1 MPPEFERKL
10 EEFAKQ
16 FEEQS
21 KRIEQVEQKLAAAER
36 EIERKDQIIA
46 ALQKRLFG
54 SQSERIDP
62 DQYQLEFGEE
72 VLGKP
77 EPPTPCESEGDPEAE
92 DGERRN
98 AEPRHR
104 KQDLFPRNL
113 PVLIE
118 EVSVPEEVAADPDAF
133 KEIGEEYHDEL
144 EAVRSSLYWRRKVRK
159 KYKSKEDR
167 SRSPLMNPAPEPS
180 IPGTMCGP
188 NLLAMILADSR
199 SEAETDDPE
208 GRPKGG
214 EAINYVDHLPHYRQ
228 ADRFLRQ
235 HGVELTSQTL
245 NGWTHAAA
253 AHLAPIGRAILR
265 ELREAEILQIDESPG
280 DYLAPGTGS
289 TGQGYLWY
297 YRDAEKGTVYC
308 DWNLGRGHDCLLEIL
323 GLDEES
329 GLARFSGTI
338 QCDGYSAYQ
347 ALVRRYGGIRLAG
360 CLAHIRRKYYEARE
374 QDPEVVMP
382 ILKTIAHLY
391 RIEGWLRQA
400 NAPPDCRLLVRA
412 GQARPVVEELKERIR
427 NEREKHLPRSKLGEA
442 ITYALGQWE
451 EFVRYLEDGRS
462 EIDNNLIENAIRPA
476 KLGLKNFLF
485 FGSAEAGENS
495 ALLYTLVANCKV
507 QGIDAERYFAEVLR
521 RLPAEA
527 SDEQAAGL
535 TPAKLADEIRAGQP
549 RPAGREVD
557 ADAA

>member
-1 MPPEFERKL
+1 MPPEFEKIIRDIKREL
-10 EEFAKQ
+10 ED
-16 FEEQS
+16 
-21 KRIEQVEQKLAAAER
+21 RVEQAEEKLAAAER

-77 EPPTPCESEGDPEAE
+77 EPPTPCESEGDPEA
-92 DGERRN
+92 DGGERRN
-98 AEPRHR
+98 AEPRRR
-104 KQDLFPRNL
+104 KRDLFPRNL

-118 EVSVPEEVAADPDAF
+118 EVSVPEEVTANPDAF

-159 KYKSKEDR
+159 KFRSKRDR
-167 SRSPLMNPAPEPS
+167 NRPPLMNPAPEPS

-188 NLLAMILADSR
+188 DLLAMILAD
-199 SEAETDDPE
+199 
-208 GRPKGG
+208 K
-214 EAINYVDHLPHYRQ
+214 YVDHLPHYRQ

-235 HGVELTSQTL
+235 HGVELSRQTI

-253 AHLAPIGRAILR
+253 EHLAPIGTAILR

-297 YRDAEKGTVYC
+297 YRDAEKGTIYC
-308 DWNLGRGHDCLLEIL
+308 DWNLGRGHDCLLEVL

-329 GLARFSGTI
+329 GLARFSGMI

-360 CLAHIRRKYYEARE
+360 CLAHIRRKFYEACE
-374 QDPEVVMP
+374 QNPEVVMP
-382 ILKTIAHLY
+382 ILKTIAQLY
-391 RIEGWLRQA
+391 RIEGWLRKA

-412 GQARPVVEELKERIR
+412 GHARPVVEELKQKIL

-485 FGSAEAGENS
+485 FGSAEAGKNS

-521 RLPAEA
+521 RLPTET
-527 SDEQAAGL
+527 SDEQAAAL
-535 TPAKLADEIRAGQP
+535 TPAQLAEEIRVGQP
-549 RPAGREVD
+549 RPAGPEVD
-557 ADAA
+557 ADVA

>member
-1 MPPEFERKL
+1 MPQEFEKIIQKFKQEL
-10 EEFAKQ
+10 EELTV
-16 FEEQS
+16 
-21 KRIEQVEQKLAAAER
+21 RVEQAEAKLAAAER

-62 DQYQLEFGEE
+62 DQYQLDFGEE

-77 EPPTPCESEGDPEAE
+77 EPPTPCEGEGDPEEADE
-92 DGERRN
+92 AKRN
-98 AEPRHR
+98 GEPRRR

-113 PVLIE
+113 PVIIE
-118 EVSVPEEVAADPDAF
+118 EVSVPEEVAANPGAF
-133 KEIGEEYHDEL
+133 KEIGEECHDEL
-144 EAVRSSLYWRRKVRK
+144 EAVRSSLYWRRRVRK
-159 KYKSKEDR
+159 KYKSKVDR
-167 SRSPLMNPAPEPS
+167 SRPPLMNPAPEPS

-188 NLLAMILADSR
+188 DLLAMILAD
-199 SEAETDDPE
+199 
-208 GRPKGG
+208 K
-214 EAINYVDHLPHYRQ
+214 YVDHLPHYRQ

-235 HGVELTSQTL
+235 HGVELSRQTL

-253 AHLAPIGRAILR
+253 DHLAPIGKAILR

-308 DWNLGRGHDCLLEIL
+308 DWQLGRGHDCLLEIL

-329 GLARFSGTI
+329 GLSRFSGTI
-338 QCDGYSAYQ
+338 QCDGYSAYR

-360 CLAHIRRKYYEARE
+360 CLAHIRRKFYEARE
-374 QDPEVVMP
+374 QAPEVVMP

-391 RIEGWLRQA
+391 RIEGWPRKA

-412 GQARPVVEELKERIR
+412 GQARPVVEELEQKILGEH
-427 NEREKHLPRSKLGEA
+427 EKHLPRSKLGEA
-442 ITYALGQWE
+442 ITYALGQWD

-485 FGSAEAGENS
+485 FGSAEAGKNS

-507 QGIDAERYFAEVLR
+507 QGIDAERYLAEVLR
-521 RLPAEA
+521 RLPVEA
-527 SDEQAAGL
+527 SDEQADTL
-535 TPAKLADEIRAGQP
+535 TPARLADEILDGQP
-549 RPAGREVD
+549 RPTGLEVD
-557 ADAA
+557 TNAA

>member
-1 MPPEFERKL
+1 MPPEFEKKL
-10 EEFAKQ
+10 EELTD
-16 FEEQS
+16 
-21 KRIEQVEQKLAAAER
+21 RLAAAER

-46 ALQKRLFG
+46 ALQQRLFG

-62 DQYQLEFGEE
+62 DQYQLDFGED

-92 DGERRN
+92 DEGERRS
-98 AEPRHR
+98 AESRR
-104 KQDLFPRNL
+104 DKCDLFPRNL
-113 PVLIE
+113 PVFIE
-118 EVSVPEEVAADPDAF
+118 EVSVPDEVAANPDAF

-159 KYKSKEDR
+159 KYKSREDR
-167 SRSPLMNPAPEPS
+167 SRPPLMNPAPEPS

-188 NLLAMILADSR
+188 DLMAMILAD
-199 SEAETDDPE
+199 
-208 GRPKGG
+208 K
-214 EAINYVDHLPHYRQ
+214 YVDHLPHYRQ

-235 HGVELTSQTL
+235 HGVELTRQTI

-253 AHLAPIGRAILR
+253 EHLAPIGAAILR
-265 ELREAEILQIDESPG
+265 ELREAEVLQIDETPG

-297 YRDAEKGTVYC
+297 YRDAEKGTIYC

-329 GLARFSGTI
+329 GLARFSGMI

-360 CLAHIRRKYYEARE
+360 CLAHIRRKFYEARE
-374 QDPEVVMP
+374 QDPEVIMP

-391 RIEGWLRQA
+391 RIEGWLRKA

-412 GQARPVVEELKERIR
+412 GQARPLVETLEKQILTEH
-427 NEREKHLPRSKLGEA
+427 EKHLPRSKLGEA
-442 ITYALGQWE
+442 ITYALGQWD
-451 EFVRYLEDGRS
+451 EFVRYLEDGRA
-462 EIDNNLIENAIRPA
+462 EIDNNKIENAIRPA

-485 FGSAEAGENS
+485 FGSAEAGKSS

-507 QGIDAERYFAEVLR
+507 QGIDAERYFAEALR
-521 RLPAEA
+521 RLQTGAGDKQAE
-527 SDEQAAGL
+527 EL
-535 TPAKLADEIRAGQP
+535 TPARLADEIRTGQP
-549 RPAGREVD
+549 RPPGRGID

>member
-1 MPPEFERKL
+1 MPPEFEKML
-10 EEFAKQ
+10 EDLTD
-16 FEEQS
+16 
-21 KRIEQVEQKLAAAER
+21 RLAAAER

-54 SQSERIDP
+54 SQSERIDS

-72 VLGKP
+72 VLGKS
-77 EPPTPCESEGDPEAE
+77 EPPTPCESEDDPEAD
-92 DGERRN
+92 DGEKRN
-98 AEPRHR
+98 AEIRRR
-104 KQDLFPRNL
+104 KRDLFPRNL

-118 EVSVPEEVAADPDAF
+118 EVSVPEEVAANPDAF
-133 KEIGEEYHDEL
+133 VEIGEEYHDEL
-144 EAVRSSLYWRRKVRK
+144 EAVKSSLYWRRKIRK
-159 KYKSKEDR
+159 KYKSRHDR
-167 SRSPLMNPAPEPS
+167 NRPPLMNPAPEPS

-188 NLLAMILADSR
+188 DLLAMILAD
-199 SEAETDDPE
+199 
-208 GRPKGG
+208 K
-214 EAINYVDHLPHYRQ
+214 YVDHLPHYRQ
-228 ADRFLRQ
+228 ADRFLRR
-235 HGVELTSQTL
+235 HGAELTRQTI

-253 AHLAPIGRAILR
+253 EHLAPIGAAILR
-265 ELREAEILQIDESPG
+265 KLRKAEILQIDESPG
-280 DYLAPGTGS
+280 DYLAPGAGS

-297 YRDAEKGTVYC
+297 YRDAEKGTIYC
-308 DWNLGRGHDCLLEIL
+308 DWQLGRGHDCLLEIL

-329 GLARFSGTI
+329 GLARFSGLI

-360 CLAHIRRKYYEARE
+360 CLAHIRRKFYEARE

-391 RIEGWLRQA
+391 RIEGWLRKA

-412 GQARPVVEELKERIR
+412 GQARPVVEELEQKIL

-485 FGSAEAGENS
+485 FGSAEAGKNS

-507 QGIDAERYFAEVLR
+507 QDIDAERYFAEVLR
-521 RLPAEA
+521 RLPTDAN
-527 SDEQAAGL
+527 DEQADSL
-535 TPAKLADEIRAGQP
+535 TPARLADEIRAGQP
-549 RPAGREVD
+549 RPVDPEVD